1 MKPTNSTIMSLLSV
15 EDARQVEE
23 VWKDKF
29 RLIYKQNVFNMKDNN
44 ISEEIEKEEFKRQS
58 FRFK

>member
-1 MKPTNSTIMSLLSV
+1 MSLLSV